1 MQKVAI
7 VGLPNVGKST
17 LFNRLTKSKSAIVS
31 NIAHVTRDR
40 KEAPANFCGLKFTVI
55 DTGGVAEG
63 TGIQSL
69 VTKQVQLAVAQ
80 SDVIF
85 FVIDIKTST
94 TDNNIALGKW
104 LRKAT
109 EKPIVLLVNKCES
122 SKNDFPVDTMEYLEF
137 IGPVHISAE
146 HNLGMQY
153 LYDAIA
159 PFLEQ
164 TPVQKSRD
172 NSIPISIM
180 GQPNVG
186 KSTFLNCV
194 LGEDRVITDDAAGT
208 TRDSISTEYNHKGIK
223 LLITDTAGLRKRT
236 KVTEDMEKLSTKS
249 AIHALSKSCV
259 VILMVDFLQ
268 GITQQDLSIAGTAIR
283 DGKSVVV
290 ALNKADLISDK
301 ATEEEI
307 LKAICLHSRVDFDV
321 PIMKISAL
329 KNIGCDKVLDKA
341 IRLYE
346 SSSTHIST
354 PRLNKWLRTA
364 VEHHPPHVQNCR
376 KVKLKYISQV
386 SVLPPTFVVATNTP
400 GHEIESSYK
409 SYLKNSF
416 LTHFS
421 LQGVPIRMIFRKGEN
436 PYTKAKN

>member
-31 NIAHVTRDR
+31 NVAHVTRDR
-40 KEAPANFCGLKFTVI
+40 KEAPANFCGLKFTAI

-80 SDVIF
+80 ADVIF
-85 FVIDIKTST
+85 FVIDIKTSA
-94 TDNNIALGKW
+94 TDDNLALGKW
-104 LRKAT
+104 LRKVT
-109 EKPIVLLVNKCES
+109 QKPIVLLVNKCES
-122 SKNDFPVDTMEYLEF
+122 NKNDFPIDTMEYLGF
-137 IGPVHISAE
+137 IGPVYISAE

-153 LYDAIA
+153 LYEAIA
-159 PFLEQ
+159 PFWMQEQ
-164 TPVQKSRD
+164 TSQNRER
-172 NSIPISIM
+172 SIPISII

-186 KSTFLNCV
+186 KSTFLNCI
-194 LGEDRVITDDAAGT
+194 LGEDRVITDDASGT
-208 TRDSISTEYNHKGIK
+208 TRDAISTEYNHKGIK

-236 KVTEDMEKLSTKS
+236 KITEDMEKLATQS
-249 AIHALSKSCV
+249 AIHALSKSSV

-283 DGKSVVV
+283 DGKSIVL

-301 ATEEEI
+301 TAEEEI
-307 LKAICLHSRVDFDV
+307 LKAIRHHSRVDFDV

-341 IRLYE
+341 IKLYE
-346 SSSTHIST
+346 SSNTHVST
-354 PRLNKWLRTA
+354 PKLNKWLRAA
-364 VEHHPPHVQNCR
+364 VEHHPPHIQNGR

-386 SVLPPTFVVATNTP
+386 SVLPPTFVIATNTS
-400 GHEIESSYK
+400 GHEIEGSYK

-416 LTHFS
+416 LTHFA

-436 PYTKAKN
+436 PYGKTKS